1 MEQLRAKE
9 LNNVIFSSQCALGGT
24 FNVVKKSCVLSKK
37 SQRKCWI
44 FTVFGQKNISDC
56 PKTLS
61 EDPLSLLF

>member
-24 FNVVKKSCVLSKK
+24 FNVVKKSCVLSEK

-44 FTVFGQKNISDC
+44 FTAFGQKKISQTAQRLC
-56 PKTLS
+56 RRTL
-61 EDPLSLLF
+61 